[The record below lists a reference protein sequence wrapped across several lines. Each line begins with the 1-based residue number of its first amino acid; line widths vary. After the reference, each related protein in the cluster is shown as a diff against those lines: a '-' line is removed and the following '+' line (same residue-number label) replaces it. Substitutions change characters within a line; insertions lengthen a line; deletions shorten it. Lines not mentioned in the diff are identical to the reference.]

1 MDSIVDYKPE
11 GLDFEAK
18 SNSTWK
24 KNDKN
29 NLTSDELKGK
39 VIKPGET
46 KSVTLYLTKT
56 LSDNSIGVITN
67 KAKIE
72 KSSNFENLK
81 DEKVEDNSS
90 EAQLIISIKT
100 GALAYTGII
109 LLIIIM
115 VILIKI
121 GLTKGIIKRIKL
133 NKIPMI
139 ILVFIMTNT
148 IAFNLIDV
156 KGAYH
161 PDIECWDSRLD
172 NSRGC
177 EPLSYYKDARK
188 GDLIYTYNYVTHGK
202 EAEDGDLYCTDG
214 LMMGYLNDD
223 GQSLNDH
230 GGIWTYR
237 FSYEESV
244 IDRYPT
250 EYEESNVAY
259 INTNDI
265 TDNSSIKI
273 INEEDGCLIGPFSA
287 EFNGDV
293 YKVEAIGKTSSGE
306 VVTNEVKTYDDEYNE
321 TSVESNKDFYIKIL
335 KTSDITKVSE
345 IKLYNKTEKTVVEK
359 TSYKIREYWERIDPD
374 NDEEPQV
381 LAKTHIHEDSDE
393 YPEDSYNDASIKF
406 DNSFPLYGS
415 IKITKKDS
423 DTASALA
430 GAKFRVTGPNDYD
443 ETFTTDQNG
452 EITISNLPIGKYTV
466 TETGAPTG
474 YNLNLQ
480 SGITQELTVDPGKET
495 SQEFTN
501 RQYGNLEIEKRDSST
516 NDAITVA
523 GFQFNIY
530 KMVDNTKYYLTS
542 YTEGSPS
549 TVTFSPWGNRY
560 TLTTG
565 SDGKTPML
573 KNIPIDTYYI
583 EEIAVPD
590 SLKDYYNVTAD
601 DGTRNIKLVTNTEKA
616 TQFLF
621 FNQQIYT
628 DLAGYV
634 WEDIT
639 QTKLDKRNN
648 LYDEN
653 KDKLVPGITVRL
665 KNSKDNSIVQTTTTG
680 NDGQYRF
687 KKVEIDE
694 LSNYYVE
701 FEYNGL
707 KYESVESNL
716 NAQNGSK
723 AKENTASRTSF
734 NKSYSTIVE
743 GQDYNNGSTVG
754 YSHDENE
761 NENNMLNYKSSEH
774 KSTLVQNTGYTDE
787 STDAIVSP
795 GYGSVGARMTS
806 TTRETGMKLNW
817 TAGSHEITNINL
829 GIYERNQPD
838 LAIATDVSKIDMTIN
853 GYKHTYNLG
862 QRNEYISEGLLNTE
876 LNNAYN
882 SLMDGFQVAVKN
894 MNGKYKN
901 MTYTRGIDDAY
912 IAYTKDNPKSEE
924 RLRVYVTYRIS
935 LKNESPVPYVKV
947 KGLENYADSQLD
959 CVASYIGNDTNNIVK
974 WTDTGIANDSK
985 HKIWKSGEINTYIE
999 SGKMVNV
1006 YLVYELKTEAII
1018 SLANL
1023 NTEGFYVL
1031 SNTTEITSYSSYDS
1045 NKQAYAGIDQ
1055 DSAPGNIVYGNVSTY
1070 EDDTDTAPEIG
1081 ITRQTP
1087 KEISGL
1093 VFEDATTLNKNKE
1106 RLGDGIYD
1114 NGNNTIKNVQ
1124 VKLKKYNT
1132 NDNTAITLYTLGNN
1146 GEVVRKKAEMTTDDK
1161 GKYDF
1166 VGMIPGEYYLEY
1178 TYGAYTGTITT
1189 QDYKSTI
1196 VTNDKLKQSLNNQ
1209 SEYWY
1214 QDDSLSNYS
1223 SAVDN
1228 WNLRKQINRNLAN
1241 ITYSVKTKYENNQ
1254 DLGTN
1259 HIMVANTGKMTFAI
1273 EETKDQTTNFD
1284 YKQPSHIYNIKFG
1297 VAERPKQDLE
1307 LTKEISY
1314 VKLTLA
1320 TGDVIVEGD
1329 PRTDSIRYVT
1339 YPKLGMVKVEM
1350 DEELIQGSR
1359 LEIGYAISIT
1369 NKSETDYN
1377 TEAYYKYG
1385 NINGAKAVETTIN
1398 TVIDYVDDKLQSE
1411 YTNNA
1416 NNGEWAKAGNE
1427 IKDLLKDNVYSE
1439 IKTRTTTLTNNANL
1453 SLKVGETKEL
1463 KTVNVSKL
1471 LSSSEDTIYENY
1483 AEIIRVSNEV
1493 GKFYNRTTPGNFL
1506 LTDKNKTH
1514 ESDDNAKDNRAQITL
1529 VPSTGDNTIIYYIV
1543 GIVSLSIVAG
1553 GIVLIKKKIL

>member
-1 MDSIVDYKPE
+1 M
-11 GLDFEAK
+11 
-18 SNSTWK
+18 
-24 KNDKN
+24 
-29 NLTSDELKGK
+29 
-39 VIKPGET
+39 
-46 KSVTLYLTKT
+46 
-56 LSDNSIGVITN
+56 
-67 KAKIE
+67 
-72 KSSNFENLK
+72 
-81 DEKVEDNSS
+81 
-90 EAQLIISIKT
+90 
-100 GALAYTGII
+100 
-109 LLIIIM
+109 
-115 VILIKI
+115 
-121 GLTKGIIKRIKL
+121 
-133 NKIPMI
+133 
-139 ILVFIMTNT
+139 
-148 IAFNLIDV
+148 
-156 KGAYH
+156 
-161 PDIECWDSRLD
+161 
-172 NSRGC
+172 
-177 EPLSYYKDARK
+177 
-188 GDLIYTYNYVTHGK
+188 
-202 EAEDGDLYCTDG
+202 
-214 LMMGYLNDD
+214 
-223 GQSLNDH
+223 
-230 GGIWTYR
+230 
-237 FSYEESV
+237 
-244 IDRYPT
+244 
-250 EYEESNVAY
+250 
-259 INTNDI
+259 
-265 TDNSSIKI
+265 
-273 INEEDGCLIGPFSA
+273 
-287 EFNGDV
+287 
-293 YKVEAIGKTSSGE
+293 
-306 VVTNEVKTYDDEYNE
+306 
-321 TSVESNKDFYIKIL
+321 
-335 KTSDITKVSE
+335 
-345 IKLYNKTEKTVVEK
+345 
-359 TSYKIREYWERIDPD
+359 
-374 NDEEPQV
+374 
-381 LAKTHIHEDSDE
+381 
-393 YPEDSYNDASIKF
+393 
-406 DNSFPLYGS
+406 
-415 IKITKKDS
+415 
-423 DTASALA
+423 
-430 GAKFRVTGPNDYD
+430 
-443 ETFTTDQNG
+443 
-452 EITISNLPIGKYTV
+452 
-466 TETGAPTG
+466 
-474 YNLNLQ
+474 
-480 SGITQELTVDPGKET
+480 TVDPGKET

-774 KSTLVQNTGYTDE
+774 RSTLVQNTGYTV
-787 STDAIVSP
+787 SSADAIVSP
-795 GYGSVGARMTS
+795 GYGSAGVTMTS
-806 TTRETGMKLNW
+806 TTKETGIKLNW

-838 LAIATDVSKIDMTIN
+838 LAIATDVTKIDMTIN

-862 QRNEYISEGLLNTE
+862 QRNEYISEGLPNTE

-912 IAYTKDNPKSEE
+912 IAYTKYNQKSEE

-974 WTDTGIANDSK
+974 WTNTGSTSDSK

-1031 SNTTEITSYSSYDS
+1031 NNTTEITSYSSYDS

-1106 RLGDGIYD
+1106 RLGDGRYD

-1132 NDNTAITLYTLGNN
+1132 NDNTAITLYTLDNN

-1223 SAVDN
+1223 SAVDD
-1228 WNLRKQINRNLAN
+1228 WNLRTKINQKLAN
-1241 ITYSVKTKYENNQ
+1241 ITYSVKTKYENGQ
-1254 DLGTN
+1254 DEATN
-1259 HIMVANTGKMTFAI
+1259 HTMVANTGKMTFAI

-1369 NKSETDYN
+1369 NNSEKDYN

-1398 TVIDYVDDKLQSE
+1398 TVIDYADDKLQSE

-1416 NNGEWAKAGNE
+1416 NTGEWAKAGNE

-1463 KTVNVSKL
+1463 KTVNLSKL

-1483 AEIIRVSNEV
+1483 AEIIKVSNDV
-1493 GKFYNRTTPGNFL
+1493 GKFYNGTPGNFL
-1506 LTDKNKTH
+1506 LTNIENTH
-1514 ESDDNAKDNRAQITL
+1514 ENDDNAKDNRAKITL